1 MSKTNQ
7 SQADPPESP
16 VPSKPLSI
24 RDRVLAA
31 AFDLLREHGFSSTS
45 MLDIVTR
52 ARVSKRDLYAL
63 FKKKHAV
70 LAAYLHRSPEGRR
83 AQRDSA
89 RTRRASTTK
98 VLHWTRTGE
107 RRILVCP
114 TLGQKWGKEAIMKM
128 SRRTNQ
134 EQKSIDRIEC
144 GPEKSMR
151 HRLMKQ
157 RARLL
162 RLREDLSKEIQQ
174 LTTQACEET
183 PNYSMH
189 MADAATDS
197 FDRDL
202 VLGLASFEQEGLY
215 EIDAALKRIED
226 GTYGICELT
235 GRPIPWERLEAI
247 PWTHFS
253 IEAEN
258 QLEGNIHPHIGRLG
272 TVRTGEM
279 ELSEAAANGLAD
291 GEVDL
296 PMDSDLLSI
305 RTKIESQV
313 AAGRDDRL
321 EP

>member
-1 MSKTNQ
+1 MKLSRQ
-7 SQADPPESP
+7 SSVEQRNIGR
-16 VPSKPLSI
+16 K
-24 RDRVLAA
+24 RRNRA
-31 AFDLLREHGFSSTS
+31 AFGFETS
-45 MLDIVTR
+45 M
-52 ARVSKRDLYAL
+52 S
-63 FKKKHAV
+63 
-70 LAAYLHRSPEGRR
+70 HRS
-83 AQRDSA
+83 
-89 RTRRASTTK
+89 
-98 VLHWTRTGE
+98 
-107 RRILVCP
+107 
-114 TLGQKWGKEAIMKM
+114 
-128 SRRTNQ
+128 
-134 EQKSIDRIEC
+134 
-144 GPEKSMR
+144 
-151 HRLMKQ
+151 MKQ
-157 RARLL
+157 RVRLL
-162 RLREDLSKEIQQ
+162 KLREDLSKEIQQ

-247 PWTHFS
+247 PWTRFS
-253 IEAEN
+253 LEAEN

-313 AAGRDDRL
+313 MAGRDDDR
-321 EP
+321 PSDG